1 MGGRNRKSLRSFV
14 SSSSR
19 AVQERERSEF
29 RVLQAQVG
37 LVPDK
42 EIGVSYDSGLAVGK
56 GVRVV
61 QVCRFRKKSEGTSV
75 VFFLMITIGSK
86 ANASSHQMVSSL
98 ALLKLKTSLKSL
110 FPLLHLVRG
119 LSRTS
124 TSRLLNG
131 LGWYNMLK
139 YPSAITSFGHIA
151 AQAKDKKI
159 AVFLDYDGTLV
170 DV

>member
-37 LVPDK
+37 LVPQ
-42 EIGVSYDSGLAVGK
+42 ERLEFLYDSGLAVGK
-56 GVRVV
+56 G
-61 QVCRFRKKSEGTSV
+61 SAS
-75 VFFLMITIGSK
+75 GS

>member
-37 LVPDK
+37 LVPRQ
-42 EIGVSYDSGLAVGK
+42 ERLEFLYDSGLAVGK
-56 GVRVV
+56 G
-61 QVCRFRKKSEGTSV
+61 SAS
-75 VFFLMITIGSK
+75 GSG
-86 ANASSHQMVSSL
+86 VSFQ
-98 ALLKLKTSLKSL
+98 KEE
-110 FPLLHLVRG
+110 LVKDFNVEIAQ
-119 LSRTS
+119 RT
-124 TSRLLNG
+124 
-131 LGWYNMLK
+131 WMLK

>member
-29 RVLQAQVG
+29 RVLQAQVD
-37 LVPDK
+37 LVPRQ
-42 EIGVSYDSGLAVGK
+42 ERLEFLYDSGLAVGK
-56 GVRVV
+56 GSVSGSETEFGIDMFGIVRLVV
-61 QVCRFRKKSEGTSV
+61 YTRSFGQYGVTEEEAIQPISSSPPRKR
-75 VFFLMITIGSK
+75 
-86 ANASSHQMVSSL
+86 
-98 ALLKLKTSLKSL
+98 
-110 FPLLHLVRG
+110 LVKDFNVEIAPDFAQRA
-119 LSRTS
+119 
-124 TSRLLNG
+124 
-131 LGWYNMLK
+131 WMLK